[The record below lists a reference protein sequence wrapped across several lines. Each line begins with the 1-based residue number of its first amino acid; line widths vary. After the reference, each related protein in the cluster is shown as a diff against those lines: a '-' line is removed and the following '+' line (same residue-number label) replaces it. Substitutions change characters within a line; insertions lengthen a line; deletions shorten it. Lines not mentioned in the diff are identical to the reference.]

1 LKKVPVDVDFNFMI
15 FNNQIT
21 GLDYINVSKQTL
33 KTINFKIQTVDGKTI
48 NLHGAN
54 VSFSIIF
61 DIKE

>member
-1 LKKVPVDVDFNFMI
+1 MPVDSDFNYMI

-33 KTINFKIQTVDGKTI
+33 KTINFKIQTVDGKVVP
-48 NLHGAN
+48 LHGAN

-61 DIKE
+61 DVKE

>member
-1 LKKVPVDVDFNFMI
+1 MI

-33 KTINFKIQTVDGKTI
+33 KTINFKIQTVDGKVVP
-48 NLHGAN
+48 LHGAN

-61 DIKE
+61 DVKE